1 MKTRRIFASI
11 LVVCLLL
18 CCMSVTA
25 LAAEAE
31 TIILGES
38 KTVTVSANESEYT
51 EGELVYSFTP
61 DESGTYVF
69 AADYAASEDLMH
81 IVVLYTGDG
90 EDAVADKY
98 IFEAEAG
105 TTYELKAA
113 YWGLYTETVDYV
125 FSVDKCLPLEGIEL
139 SAESDSGHAEEYLYI
154 DVIWQPSNSAP
165 EEITWESSDTSVAE
179 ISYEDT
185 GYVELYLVAPGTATI
200 TATTVSGKTASVEI
214 TVEEAAPVLELT
226 EGENP
231 VSVPVDEVCQFVF
244 TPEVSGYYVV
254 AVDNDMVGCWLSA
267 DSVSD
272 GTNDYYVLEAGV
284 TYEGELYNWTE
295 EDIDCAVLIEYA
307 EDVVILDPVTIELVK
322 LPDNTTYLKDTLYD
336 VWSDDKLSGMELKV
350 TWSDGSVS
358 DWNYDENFGFIGS
371 GYVGG
376 FLNEKEEGGVE
387 VEVYVSVDGVE
398 SVFFDLTVL
407 DLTAESIA
415 LVDET
420 PLEIVEYS
428 CGLDLSTLGLG
439 VEGWYYLPFAAYN
452 REVVITFSDGSTVK
466 AMPGDVVY
474 GVEVTCQNNQG
485 YGGVVMQVE
494 QPEGFWTKDSE
505 NLIGYIYGDLYAL
518 LTVQI
523 IDSPV
528 ESIELVTLPQDT
540 FMIDEELGL
549 IAPGGEVVTT
559 IRQLFEGIS
568 LKVNYKDGTSKTF
581 AEEEIEWCDVM
592 GEEYPF
598 VDGYPIG
605 IFDGLLMQDEAP
617 EVPGEADMSLEYK
630 GVTVTY
636 TIHFVEE
643 FETEDDTGDADDKD
657 DSDKP
662 NIEINPD
669 TGDTGLLLAI
679 LLISVLGAAVI
690 VLKNEKMIG

>member
-11 LVVCLLL
+11 LVLCLLL

-31 TIILGES
+31 TIALGES

-69 AADYAASEDLMH
+69 VVDYTASEDLMH
-81 IVVLYTGDG
+81 LVLLYTGDG

-98 IFEAEAG
+98 ILEAEAG
-105 TTYELKAA
+105 TTYELKAT
-113 YWGLYTETVDYV
+113 YWGMYTEDVDYV
-125 FSVDKCLPLEGIEL
+125 FSVEKCLPLEGIEL
-139 SAESDSGHAEEYLYI
+139 SAESDSGLAEEYLYI

-165 EEITWESSDTSVAE
+165 EAITWESSDTSVAE

-214 TVEEAAPVLELT
+214 TVEESAPVLELT

-358 DWNYDENFGFIGS
+358 DWSYDENFGFIGS

-376 FLNEKEEGGVE
+376 FLNEKDDGGFE
-387 VEVYVSVDGVE
+387 VEVYASVGEVE
-398 SVFFDLTVL
+398 PVFFDLTVL
-407 DLTAESIA
+407 DITAESVA
-415 LVDET
+415 LVDDT

-428 CGLDLSTLGLG
+428 CGLDLSTLGVG

-466 AMPGDVVY
+466 AVPGDVVY
-474 GVEVTCQNNQG
+474 GVEVTCRDNQG
-485 YGGVVMQVE
+485 GLVVRST
-494 QPEGFWTKDSE
+494 QPEGFWTKESE
-505 NLIGYIYGDLYAL
+505 NLIGYGYGDLYTV

-528 ESIELVTLPQDT
+528 ESIEVIEMPQDT

-549 IAPGGEVVTT
+549 IAPDGKPVETV
-559 IRQLFEGIS
+559 RQLYDGMS

-581 AEEEIEWCDVM
+581 AAEDIEWCDMM
-592 GEEYPF
+592 GIEYPF
-598 VDGYPIG
+598 VDGYPVG
-605 IFDGLLMQDEAP
+605 VFGGWMMMEEAP
-617 EVPGEADMSLEYK
+617 VAPCDIEGYLEYM
-630 GVTVTY
+630 GVSTTY
-636 TIHFVEE
+636 TIHIVEE
-643 FETEDDTGDADDKD
+643 FENDDDT
-657 DSDKP
+657 DKP
-662 NIEINPD
+662 DIEINPD
-669 TGDTGLLLAI
+669 TGDNGLLMAVF
-679 LLISVLGAAVI
+679 LISVLGAAVI
-690 VLKNEKMIG
+690 VLKNEKVIG